1 MKISILSLLFLLLG
15 FGISA
20 QTNLVVRDLETWTS
34 VGINAKL
41 GKKWSLTINE
51 QLRLQHNST
60 IIDELFTEAELKYTL
75 IDKRLKLASGYRFI
89 SEYDSED
96 VFNKEQRFDFDI
108 LYYQP
113 LNRFDLSARL
123 RYQNRNDI
131 GETARS
137 GDYARQHYRLKL
149 QVGYDIK
156 NWKCD
161 PTFSVELFRKFERYT
176 LPYFDDIRFR
186 IGTDY
191 KIKKI
196 GEIEVFYQFDYSL
209 GLEYPKTTHVIGL
222 NYQYNLGNIFNKKS
236 K

>member
-1 MKISILSLLFLLLG
+1 MKISIFSLLFLILG
-15 FGISA
+15 LGISA
-20 QTNLVVRDLETWTS
+20 QTNVVVSDLESWTS

-51 QLRLQHNST
+51 QLRLKQNST
-60 IIDELFTEAELKYTL
+60 IIDEFFTGAELKYTL

-89 SEYDSED
+89 SEYDEESLY
-96 VFNKEQRFDFDI
+96 NKEQRFDFDI
-108 LYYQP
+108 LYFQP
-113 LNRFDLSARL
+113 IKRFDLSARM

-131 GETARS
+131 GETAKS

-161 PTFSVELFRKFERYT
+161 PAFSVELFRKFERYT
-176 LPYFDDIRFR
+176 LPYFDNIRFR
-186 IGTDY
+186 LGTDY
-191 KIKKI
+191 KMKKF
-196 GEIEVFYQFDYSL
+196 GEIGIFYQLDYSL
-209 GLEYPKTTHVIGL
+209 GVTYPKTTYVIGL